1 MEKFLPG
8 KMVKRRK
15 AGAKTYRNHKAMK
28 SGGGEEAGTITGSR
42 RRKKKRRAKYSCP

>member
-8 KMVKRRK
+8 KKDVKRRK

-28 SGGGEEAGTITGSR
+28 MRGKLEQ
-42 RRKKKRRAKYSCP
+42 